1 MKAYKRHNA
10 KMSFNNAICFLQCG
24 FFYTITDKSV
34 SS

>member
-10 KMSFNNAICFLQCG
+10 KMSFNNAILMCG
-24 FFYTITDKSV
+24 YFYPIPDKSV